1 MADKKYK
8 RIIDGKFDGKTTFK
22 EVAGMTD
29 AEFHGLLQLGHLY
42 YTQGRTE
49 SAQKVLEGLAVL
61 DPDHKRV
68 QSALG
73 ALYTRTGDNEAALQA
88 LNKAARINPNDITIY
103 VNRGEVHFRLGK
115 VKEAADDFK
124 KALAMDPERKNPA
137 ANRARLILVGLAA
150 VAQKL
155 KDKK

>member
-1 MADKKYK
+1 MAEKKYK
-8 RIIDGKFDGKTTFK
+8 KIIDGKLDGKVPFK
-22 EVAGMTD
+22 EVIGMSE
-29 AEFHGLLQLGHLY
+29 AEIAGLLQLGHLY

-49 SAQKVLEGLAVL
+49 SAQKILEGLAVL
-61 DPDHKRV
+61 DPDNKLV

-73 ALYTRTGDNEAALQA
+73 ALYTKTGDNQPALAALD
-88 LNKAARINPNDITIY
+88 KAARMNPDDITIY
-103 VNRGEVHFRLGK
+103 VNRGEVYFRLGK

-150 VAQKL
+150 IAQKVRE
-155 KDKK
+155 KK